1 MVRKLV
7 KYPIPIGAFQ
17 LAIFL
22 EVAIGE
28 HLNPLRK
35 KKEMKEKKVSIIPLP
50 IIAADTVRRRIA
62 NFVLVIMIF
71 LIFKFF
77 FLLLI

>member
-7 KYPIPIGAFQ
+7 KSPIPIWAFQ

-28 HLNPLRK
+28 HLNPLLKKRK
-35 KKEMKEKKVSIIPLP
+35 SRKSLINII
-50 IIAADTVRRRIA
+50 ICHY
-62 NFVLVIMIF
+62 VIH
-71 LIFKFF
+71 
-77 FLLLI
+77 